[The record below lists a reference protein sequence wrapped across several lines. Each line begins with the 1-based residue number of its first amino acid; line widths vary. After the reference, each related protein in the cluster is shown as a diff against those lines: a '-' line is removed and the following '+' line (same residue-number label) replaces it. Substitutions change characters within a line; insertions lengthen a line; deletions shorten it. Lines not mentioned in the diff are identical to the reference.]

1 MEEVSETSRRLGIY
15 FYFSSFSYLLFI
27 ITNIV
32 CCYQII
38 HYVRFNILDAVQQQI
53 VQAPSHERS
62 ADNAGG
68 NNTNFSRFGSAD
80 VAKHRVRAYFQSLRD
95 QLNVQEVAALTVVD
109 TYIRERLCSM
119 RQQEEDCEVIL
130 SQVSVFRQYLIWL
143 QFKYLYTHC
152 T

>member
-1 MEEVSETSRRLGIY
+1 M
-15 FYFSSFSYLLFI
+15 
-27 ITNIV
+27 
-32 CCYQII
+32 
-38 HYVRFNILDAVQQQI
+38 HYNILDAVQQQI
-53 VQAPSHERS
+53 VQAPSHERN

-68 NNTNFSRFGSAD
+68 NNTNLSRFGSAD

-130 SQVSVFRQYLIWL
+130 SQVSPFNEYLIL
-143 QFKYLYTHC
+143 FFFKIHI
-152 T
+152 

>member
-1 MEEVSETSRRLGIY
+1 M
-15 FYFSSFSYLLFI
+15 
-27 ITNIV
+27 
-32 CCYQII
+32 
-38 HYVRFNILDAVQQQI
+38 RFNILDAVQQQI

-130 SQVSVFRQYLIWL
+130 SQVSVLSRIQYSFSL
-143 QFKYLYTHC
+143 KHLYTNC